1 MTTEAVTKK
10 KKNPILAYIPILEW
24 LPKYNRKYLS
34 VDLIAGVSVWAL
46 MVPQA
51 LGYAGVAGVPTQ
63 YGLYAAFA
71 GLLFYA
77 IFGTSRQVITGP
89 SSTVA
94 AVTGAAVLSV
104 ASSGSDEA
112 IALAAAMALLAGIFY
127 LILGFLRMGWISNFL
142 AASVLSG
149 FIAGIALDVAIG
161 QLDNLLGIVVEDG
174 NSWQELLWSIQA
186 LPTLNVTA
194 AVIGIAS
201 LAILFALK
209 KWMPKIPGAL
219 VVVVLGIAVVAIFS
233 LQDTIDIVGEVPTGL
248 PPFGLPDMSV
258 VMDNLSIVI
267 LGAVGVVLVGFS
279 ESLAASR
286 MYATKYHYDTSTDQE
301 MVAQGFANAGSGLL
315 SGFGVNGSLSKSG
328 ANDSA
333 GGKTEMASL
342 FQSFLILLTLLF
354 LAALFTD
361 LPEAVLGAIVIAA
374 VLPLIEWEEFKRLY
388 RIQRAEFWLAM
399 AALLGVLTFGTLQGV
414 IIGVGLA
421 LLLLIARASR
431 PYIPVLGRKPEHEV
445 YHHIEDYP
453 DYETVPG
460 LAVVRF
466 EGDLYFATASALR
479 ERIRELVV
487 GADPPVKD
495 VVIDM
500 VAVSF
505 TDIEGADMIK
515 TVTEEMGRDGIQVH
529 LAQVHSAVLAFLKE
543 DGVDQV
549 VGHENIHED
558 VNAAVVAITE
568 GRNNTEET

>member
-1 MTTEAVTKK
+1 MATATTSTKK
-10 KKNPILAYIPILEW
+10 QKNALLRYIPILDW
-24 LPKYNRKYLS
+24 LPKYDRKWLA

-71 GLLFYA
+71 GLLMYA

-104 ASSGSDEA
+104 ASAGSDEA
-112 IALAAAMALLAGIFY
+112 VALAAAMALFAGLFY
-127 LILGFLRMGWISNFL
+127 LILGVLRMGWVSNFL

-149 FIAGIALDVAIG
+149 FIAGIAIDVAIG
-161 QLDNLLGIVVEDG
+161 QLDNLFGITVADG
-174 NSWQELLWSIQA
+174 NSWQELLWSLQA
-186 LPTLNVTA
+186 LPTLNITA
-194 AVIGIAS
+194 TVIGVTS
-201 LAILFALK
+201 LVILFSMR
-209 KWMPKIPGAL
+209 KWTPKIPGAL
-219 VVVVLGIAVVAIFS
+219 VVVILGILAVVIFN
-233 LQDTIDIVGEVPTGL
+233 LQEVIDIVGEVPTGL
-248 PPFGLPDMSV
+248 PSIGLPAITLDQ
-258 VMDNLSIVI
+258 LPIAI
-267 LGAVGVVLVGFS
+267 IGAIGVVLVGFS
-279 ESLAASR
+279 ESLAAGR
-286 MYATKYHYDTSTDQE
+286 LYASKYHYDISTNQE
-301 MVAQGFANAGSGLL
+301 MVAQGFANAGSGLI

-342 FQSFLILLTLLF
+342 FQAFLILLTMLF

-361 LPEAVLGAIVIAA
+361 LPQAVLGAIVIAA
-374 VLPLIEWEEFKRLY
+374 VLPLIELEEFKRLW
-388 RIQRAEFWLAM
+388 RVQRAEFWLAI

-414 IIGVGLA
+414 IIGVSIS

-445 YHHIEDYP
+445 YHHLADYP

-460 LAVVRF
+460 LLVVRF

-487 GADPPVKD
+487 DADPPVKD
-495 VVIDM
+495 IVIDM
-500 VAVSF
+500 VAVSI

-529 LAQVHSAVLAFLKE
+529 LAQVHKNVLNFLKK
-543 DGVDQV
+543 DGVDKILDP
-549 VGHENIHED
+549 ENVHED
-558 VNAAVVAITE
+558 VFAAVEAIKQSKA
-568 GRNNTEET
+568 